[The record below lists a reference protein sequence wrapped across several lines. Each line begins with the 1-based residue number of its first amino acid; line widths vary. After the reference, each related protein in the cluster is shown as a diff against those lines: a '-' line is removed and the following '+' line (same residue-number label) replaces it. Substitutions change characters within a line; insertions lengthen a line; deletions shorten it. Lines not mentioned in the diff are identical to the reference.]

1 MKDCRTGKE
10 IQKYTSFFFRKF
22 TQMVISYT
30 NNGLLLYKYHHDM
43 TEILLKAAL
52 NTINL
57 PLLQIS

>member
-1 MKDCRTGKE
+1 
-10 IQKYTSFFFRKF
+10 
-22 TQMVISYT
+22 MVISYT
-30 NNGLLLYKYHHDM
+30 NNGLLLYKYRHDM